1 MEFTVEFSVYDG
13 PGKRVKLAIFG
24 ALVAGMVASFTT
36 MSLTSQ
42 GAAARGGRG
51 APEQFPILVIPAVL
65 IVGLMLVMVMTLPVR
80 IRIERG
86 MGEVYRVYS
95 LLGLDLRVQKF
106 NVSDFERVSL
116 YRAYRAGYQV
126 SLVGRERELVAF
138 LSANLG
144 SARERANQLAAE
156 CGLKVTDQL

>member
-1 MEFTVEFSVYDG
+1 MDFSIYDSSA
-13 PGKRVKLAIFG
+13 KRVGRAAVG
-24 ALVAGMVASFTT
+24 ALVAGMVAAFTAVFLASHGT
-36 MSLTSQ
+36 TKD
-42 GAAARGGRG
+42 GRG
-51 APEQFPILVIPAVL
+51 LPEQLPLLLISLVL
-65 IVGLMLVMVMTLPVR
+65 LVGLLFIMGTVGVR
-80 IRIERG
+80 IRIDRG
-86 MGEVYRVYS
+86 MGEVCRVYS
-95 LLGLDLRVQKF
+95 LLGLDLRAQKF

-116 YRAYRAGYQV
+116 YRAYRTGYQV

>member
-1 MEFTVEFSVYDG
+1 MEFIVEFEVYDS
-13 PGKRVKLAIFG
+13 PAKRVRLAIVG
-24 ALVAGMVASFTT
+24 AVVAGMVASFTT
-36 MSLTSQ
+36 VFLASQ

-51 APEQFPILVIPAVL
+51 FQEQFPILMIPAVL
-65 IVGLMLVMVMTLPVR
+65 ILGLLLIMGTLGVR

-86 MGEVYRVYS
+86 TGEVCRVYS
-95 LLGLDLRVQKF
+95 LLGLDLRVRKF
-106 NVSDFERVSL
+106 NLSDFERVSL
-116 YRAYRAGYQV
+116 YRAYRTGYQV

-144 SARERANQLAAE
+144 SARERANQFAAE

>member
-13 PGKRVKLAIFG
+13 GGKRVRLAIFG

-36 MSLTSQ
+36 VFLASQ
-42 GAAARGGRG
+42 GAVVRGGRG
-51 APEQFPILVIPAVL
+51 LPEQFPILVIPAVL
-65 IVGLMLVMVMTLPVR
+65 IVGLVLIMVTLVVR

-116 YRAYRAGYQV
+116 YRAFRAGYQV

-138 LSANLG
+138 VSANLG

>member
-1 MEFTVEFSVYDG
+1 M
-13 PGKRVKLAIFG
+13 
-24 ALVAGMVASFTT
+24 
-36 MSLTSQ
+36 
-42 GAAARGGRG
+42 
-51 APEQFPILVIPAVL
+51 PEQFPIFVIPAVL
-65 IVGLMLVMVMTLPVR
+65 IVGLMLIMVTLPVR

-144 SARERANQLAAE
+144 SARERANQLARSA
-156 CGLKVTDQL
+156 G

>member
-1 MEFTVEFSVYDG
+1 MESTVEFSVYGG
-13 PGKRVKLAIFG
+13 PGKRARLAIVG
-24 ALVAGMVASFTT
+24 AIVMGMVAAFTT
-36 MSLTSQ
+36 VFLASQ
-42 GAAARGGRG
+42 GTVARGGQG
-51 APEQFPILVIPAVL
+51 LSEQLPILVIPVVL
-65 IVGLMLVMVMTLPVR
+65 IVGLVVMMGTLGVR

-86 MGEVYRVYS
+86 IGEVCRVYS

-116 YRAYRAGYQV
+116 YRAYRGGYQV
-126 SLVGRERELVAF
+126 SLVGRERDLVAF